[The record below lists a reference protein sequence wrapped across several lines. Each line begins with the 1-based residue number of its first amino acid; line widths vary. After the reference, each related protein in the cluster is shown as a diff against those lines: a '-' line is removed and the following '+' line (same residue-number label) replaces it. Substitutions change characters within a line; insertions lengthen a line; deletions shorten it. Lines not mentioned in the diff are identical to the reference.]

1 MKKETKIIIILIT
14 IVVLLLSIFAI
25 ALVSNR
31 MDDNFNEG
39 FSSGVYELASWQTL
53 NSEIYYVNE
62 SLNLNIVTI
71 QKLCGGLNE

>member
-39 FSSGVYELASWQTL
+39 FYSGVYELASWQTL